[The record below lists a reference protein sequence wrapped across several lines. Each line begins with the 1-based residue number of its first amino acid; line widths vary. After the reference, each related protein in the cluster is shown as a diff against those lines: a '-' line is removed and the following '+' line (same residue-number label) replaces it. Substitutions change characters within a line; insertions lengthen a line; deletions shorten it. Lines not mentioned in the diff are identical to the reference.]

1 MNTKKQ
7 ILFTAL
13 MVVGALMFGMI
24 IAGGLN
30 LTEPTRAEETARP
43 AVPTEKDSRDEQA
56 RRVDLHARTAIDSFA
71 DLAEAVLPAVVTV
84 EVVRIEEAP
93 ELRGFQDFFRRG
105 PRQPEPE
112 PEEQRF
118 PGAGSG
124 FLISADGWIV
134 TNNHVVERAERI
146 QVGMDGRE
154 YPAEVK
160 GRDRETDLAL
170 LKIDAGEKLPHLPLG
185 DSDALRVGDWVMAIG
200 NPLNFE
206 ASVTV
211 GVVSAKGRSIPIEN
225 NRADFANY
233 IQTDAAIN
241 LGNSGGPLVNTAGE
255 VVGIATGKA
264 FAENIGFAVPVD
276 VLQGVLPQLRDE
288 GRVRRGYLGVQIR
301 NLEHIEARY
310 YGLDG
315 PNGAFVSD
323 VQPRTPAEK
332 ARVEAGDVILG
343 VDEHEVEGTR
353 DLIDYVAA
361 LPPGREV
368 QLHVLRDSERLEL
381 DVKLE
386 ERPSLVAEREAP
398 PPAAPPREES
408 MDWLG
413 LELRP
418 LTATLRERAQ
428 LGSRQRGVFVSGVSA
443 RSVFAEKGFQ
453 EGLVIVGINGAAIEN
468 LGDLDDATADLKS
481 GDLVRVEAL
490 APGGQR
496 LFAVIEVP

>member
-7 ILFTAL
+7 ILFTSL
-13 MVVGALMFGMI
+13 MVVGALAFGMI

-30 LTEPTRAEETARP
+30 LTEPTRAEETFRP
-43 AVPTEKDSRDEQA
+43 AAAAEKDSREEQA
-56 RRVDLHARTAIDSFA
+56 RRVERHAGTAIDSFA

-93 ELRGFQDFFRRG
+93 EARAFQDFFRRG

-154 YPAEVK
+154 YPAEVR

-170 LKIDAGEKLPHLPLG
+170 LKIDAGEELPHLPLG

-200 NPLNFE
+200 NPLSFE

-276 VLQGVLPQLRDE
+276 VLRGVLPQLRDE
-288 GRVRRGYLGVQIR
+288 GRVRRGYLGVSIR
-301 NLEHIEARY
+301 NLSHREARY
-310 YGLDG
+310 YELEE
-315 PNGAFVSD
+315 PNGAQVQD
-323 VQPRTPAEK
+323 VMEDTPAEK
-332 ARVEAGDVILG
+332 AGVEAGDVILG
-343 VDEHEVEGTR
+343 VNDHDVVNTR
-353 DLIDYVAA
+353 DLIDYVASF
-361 LPPGREV
+361 PPGAEV
-368 QLHVLRDSERLEL
+368 RLRVLRDSEQIEV

-386 ERPSLVAEREAP
+386 ERPSLIAEQEEP
-398 PPAAPPREES
+398 TPVEPPREES

-418 LTATLRERAQ
+418 LTATLRDRAQ
-428 LGSRQRGVFVSGVSA
+428 LDRRQRGVFVSDVSP
-443 RSVFAEKGFQ
+443 RSVFAEEGFQ
-453 EGLVIVGINGAAIEN
+453 GGFVIVGINDAAIAS
-468 LGDLDDATADLKS
+468 LGDLGEATADLES
-481 GDLVRVEAL
+481 GDLVRVEAF

-496 LFAVIEVP
+496 FFSVIEVP

>member
-7 ILFTAL
+7 ILLTAL
-13 MVVGALMFGMI
+13 MVFGALVFGMI
-24 IAGGLN
+24 VAGGLN
-30 LTEPTRAEETARP
+30 LTEPMRAEETSRSP
-43 AVPTEKDSRDEQA
+43 AIAEKDARDEQA
-56 RRVDLHARTAIDSFA
+56 RRVAGHARTTIDSFA

-105 PRQPEPE
+105 PRQPESE

-124 FLISADGWIV
+124 FLISGDGWIV
-134 TNNHVVERAERI
+134 TNNHVVDRAERI
-146 QVGMDGRE
+146 QVGMNGRE

-160 GRDRETDLAL
+160 GRDQETDLAL
-170 LKIDAGEKLPHLPLG
+170 LKIDAGEDLPHLPFG

-276 VLQGVLPQLRDE
+276 VLEGILPQLRDE
-288 GRVRRGYLGVQIR
+288 GRVRRGYLGVSIR
-301 NLEHIEARY
+301 NLSHREARY
-310 YGLDG
+310 YGLDE
-315 PNGAFVSD
+315 PDGAQVQD
-323 VQPRTPAEK
+323 VVEDTPADK
-332 ARVEAGDVILG
+332 AGVEAGDVILG
-343 VDEHEVEGTR
+343 VNDHDVVNTR
-353 DLIDYVAA
+353 DLIDYVASF
-361 LPPGREV
+361 PPGAEV
-368 QLHVLRDSERLEL
+368 SLRVLRDAEEVEL

-386 ERPSLVAEREAP
+386 ERPSLIAEQEEP
-398 PPAAPPREES
+398 TPASPPRDES

-418 LTATLRERAQ
+418 LTPALRERAQ
-428 LGSRQRGVFVSGVSA
+428 LDRRQRGVFVSGVSP
-443 RSVFAEKGFQ
+443 RSVFAEEGF
-453 EGLVIVGINGAAIEN
+453 GPGFVIVGINGAAVGS
-468 LGDLDDATADLKS
+468 LGDLGDATADL
-481 GDLVRVEAL
+481 GAGELVRVEAL

-496 LFAVIEVP
+496 FFSVIEVP